1 MIEDKKLMSIGYED
15 TDKKIEIDIYGIRF
29 EINKEYLEKKENNAY
44 EENELDKI
52 LGNGAIEKLNKKRL
66 SDGYDEMTISVEME
80 IYGFILN
87 SYIKAVTEPLLNNIN
102 GAVDEQVN
110 KIKNMENR
118 YNNQNRQQR
127 RNNARNNNYRRNKY
141 RRY

>member
-1 MIEDKKLMSIGYED
+1 MIEDKKVMSIGYED

-29 EINKEYLEKKENNAY
+29 EINKEYLESRKDGEPYA
-44 EENELDKI
+44 ENELDKI
-52 LGNGAIEKLNKKRL
+52 LGTGAIEKINKKRL
-66 SDGYDEMTISVEME
+66 SDGYDELTISAEME
-80 IYGFILN
+80 IYGFIMS
-87 SYIKAVTEPLLNNIN
+87 SYIKAVTEPLLNNIT

-127 RNNARNNNYRRNKY
+127 RNNNRRYNNYRRY
-141 RRY
+141 

>member
-29 EINKEYLEKKENNAY
+29 EINKEYLENKKDGEPYA
-44 EENELDKI
+44 ENELDKI
-52 LGNGAIEKLNKKRL
+52 LGTGAIEKLNKKRM
-66 SDGYDEMTISVEME
+66 SDGYDKMTVSVEME
-80 IYGFILN
+80 IYGFIIN
-87 SYIKAVTEPLLNNIN
+87 SYIKAATNPILNNIT

-110 KIKNMENR
+110 KMRNMENR

-127 RNNARNNNYRRNKY
+127 RNNNRRYNNYRRY
-141 RRY
+141 